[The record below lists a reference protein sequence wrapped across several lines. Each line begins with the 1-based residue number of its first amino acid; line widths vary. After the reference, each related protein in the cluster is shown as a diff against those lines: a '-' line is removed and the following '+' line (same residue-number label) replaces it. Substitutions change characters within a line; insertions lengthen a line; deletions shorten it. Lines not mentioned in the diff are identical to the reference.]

1 MVTTTEIALLV
12 LVLALLFGAF
22 RIIKA
27 VKPLVVNA
35 IVGVI
40 ILFIA
45 NFVGLGVEIS
55 AVAVLVCAVGGVPG
69 ALLVIILAYLDIAFV
84 ATMAPLGAMAIV

>member
-1 MVTTTEIALLV
+1 MVTPVEIGLFV
-12 LVLALLFGAF
+12 LVLALLFGAY

-45 NFVGLGVEIS
+45 NYLGLAGGIDIS
-55 AVAVLVCAVGGVPG
+55 AIAILVCAVGGIPG
-69 ALLVIILAYLDIAFV
+69 AILVIILAYLDIAFV
-84 ATMAPLGAMAIV
+84 GMMAPLVLL